1 MAQTMAHEPMAQEIV
16 EQNASEKGE
25 VVATVSDYYSLLKPG
40 VMRLSIFT
48 AVIGLVAAPGSIE
61 PAIAIA
67 AILAIAVGAGASGSL
82 NMWYDADIDT
92 KMERTKGR
100 AVAAGRVPAK
110 EALTLG
116 LVLAVLSVF
125 SLSFM
130 VNYVAGG
137 LLAMT
142 IAYYVLFYTMWLKR
156 RTPQNIVIGGAAG
169 AFPPMIGW
177 AAVTGNVSFDS
188 FSLFALIFI
197 WTPPHFWA
205 LSLYRAGDYEAA
217 GIPMMPVVAGK
228 PSTKRQIFLYSLL
241 LAPTAMLPYMLGFV
255 GPVYAVITMM
265 LTAFFIFLAFNIWQE
280 RGEEES
286 VAKRLFG
293 FSIFYLFA
301 EFLILGLDASGVFG
315 FGA

>member
-1 MAQTMAHEPMAQEIV
+1 M
-16 EQNASEKGE
+16 
-25 VVATVSDYYSLLKPG
+25 ATVGDYYSLLKPG

-48 AVIGLVAAPGSIE
+48 AFIGLVAAPGSIE

-67 AILAIAVGAGASGSL
+67 AILSIAVGAGASGAL

-100 AVAAGRVPAK
+100 AVAVGRIPAK

-130 VNYVAGG
+130 VNYVAGA
-137 LLAMT
+137 LLALT

-228 PSTKRQIFLYSLL
+228 PSTKRQIFAYSLL

-255 GPVYAVITMM
+255 GPVYAVITAA
-265 LTAFFIFLAFNIWQE
+265 LSTFFIFLAFNIWQE

-286 VAKRLFG
+286 AAKKLFG

>member
-1 MAQTMAHEPMAQEIV
+1 MAQTMVQDIV
-16 EQNASEKGE
+16 EQDASEKGE
-25 VVATVSDYYSLLKPG
+25 TVASVGDYYSLLKPG

-48 AVIGLVAAPGSIE
+48 AFIGLVAAPGSIE
-61 PAIAIA
+61 PAIAVA
-67 AILAIAVGAGASGSL
+67 AILSIAVGAGASGAL

-100 AVAAGRVPAK
+100 AVAAGRIPAK

-130 VNYVAGG
+130 VNYVAGA

-255 GPVYAVITMM
+255 GPVYAVTTAA
-265 LTAFFIFLAFNIWQE
+265 LSAFFIFLAFNIWQE

-286 VAKRLFG
+286 AAKKLFG

>member
-1 MAQTMAHEPMAQEIV
+1 M
-16 EQNASEKGE
+16 
-25 VVATVSDYYSLLKPG
+25 ATVGDYYSLLKPG

-48 AVIGLVAAPGSIE
+48 AFIGLVAAPGSIE

-92 KMERTKGR
+92 KMERTKNR
-100 AVAAGRVPAK
+100 AVAAGRVPPR

-125 SLSFM
+125 SLAFM
-130 VNYVAGG
+130 VNYVAAA
-137 LLAMT
+137 LLALT
-142 IAYYVLFYTMWLKR
+142 IVYYVVFYTMWLKR

-177 AAVTGNVSFDS
+177 AAVTGDVSFAS
-188 FSLFALIFI
+188 LSLFALIFM

-228 PSTKRQIFLYSLL
+228 PSTKRQIFIYSLL
-241 LAPTAMLPYMLGFV
+241 LAPTAMLPYLLGFV
-255 GPVYAVITMM
+255 GPVYAVVTIV
-265 LTAFFIFLAFNIWQE
+265 LNVIFIFRAFNIWRE

-286 VAKRLFG
+286 LAKKLFG

>member
-1 MAQTMAHEPMAQEIV
+1 MAQTMAQNLL
-16 EQNASEKGE
+16 EQDASEKGE
-25 VVATVSDYYSLLKPG
+25 TVATVSDYYSLLKPG
-40 VMRLSIFT
+40 VMRLSVFT
-48 AVIGLVAAPGSIE
+48 AFIGLVAAPGSIE

-92 KMERTKGR
+92 KMERTKDR

-116 LVLAVLSVF
+116 VVLSIFSVF
-125 SLSFM
+125 SLGFM
-130 VNYVAGG
+130 VNYVAAG
-137 LLAMT
+137 LLALT
-142 IAYYVLFYTMWLKR
+142 ILYYVIFYTMWLKR

-177 AAVTGNVSFDS
+177 AAVTGDVSFES
-188 FSLFALIFI
+188 LSLFALIFM

-228 PSTKRQIFLYSLL
+228 PSTKRQIFIYSLL
-241 LAPTAMLPYMLGFV
+241 LAPTAMLPFMLGFV
-255 GPVYAVITMM
+255 GPVYAGVTVI
-265 LTAFFIFLAFNIWQE
+265 LTGIFIYRAFNIWQE
-280 RGEEES
+280 RGEEEV
-286 VAKRLFG
+286 VAKKLFA

-301 EFLILGLDASGVFG
+301 EFLTLGLDASGVFG
-315 FGA
+315 FGV

>member
-1 MAQTMAHEPMAQEIV
+1 
-16 EQNASEKGE
+16 
-25 VVATVSDYYSLLKPG
+25 
-40 VMRLSIFT
+40 MRWFT
-48 AVIGLVAAPGSIE
+48 
-61 PAIAIA
+61 
-67 AILAIAVGAGASGSL
+67 AILA
-82 NMWYDADIDT
+82 
-92 KMERTKGR
+92 
-100 AVAAGRVPAK
+100 
-110 EALTLG
+110 
-116 LVLAVLSVF
+116 
-125 SLSFM
+125 
-130 VNYVAGG
+130 AGG

-177 AAVTGNVSFDS
+177 AAVTGSVSFES

-255 GPVYAVITMM
+255 GPVYAVTTMA
-265 LTAFFIFLAFNIWQE
+265 LSAFFIFLAFNIWQE

>member
-1 MAQTMAHEPMAQEIV
+1 MAQTMVQDIV
-16 EQNASEKGE
+16 EQDASEKGE
-25 VVATVSDYYSLLKPG
+25 TVATVGDYYSLLKPG

-48 AVIGLVAAPGSIE
+48 AFIGLVAAPGSIE
-61 PAIAIA
+61 PAIAVA
-67 AILAIAVGAGASGSL
+67 AILSIAVGAGASGAL

-100 AVAAGRVPAK
+100 AVAAGRIPAK

-130 VNYVAGG
+130 VNYVAGA

-255 GPVYAVITMM
+255 GPVYAVTTAA
-265 LTAFFIFLAFNIWQE
+265 LSAFFIFLAFNIWQE
-280 RGEEES
+280 RGEEERA
-286 VAKRLFG
+286 AKKLFG